1 MKVAGWVGIA
11 LTVLFLLPL
20 AMVLA
25 VAAVLVPAAVAPI
38 SCGDR
43 AAAAG
48 ATSAA
53 PPGKPPTESPR
64 PVLPP
69 SVARGAGE
77 GGIGFPLPPPGRPR
91 QDSLHNPP
99 LPIPARIERLY
110 RAAAKRYRIPWT
122 LLAGVGMAETGHGRN
137 NRVSWAGAQ
146 GLMQFLPATFAA
158 MGVDGNRDGRAEIGS
173 DADSVFSAANYL
185 TRSGVSEGAAGVR
198 RALRAYNRPAWYTND
213 VLFYA
218 AAYGGGTVY
227 GNPHHCGTTTRATGG
242 RPVPPL
248 TAGRVAAVLRFATS
262 RAGGPYVMGANGP
275 RAYDCSS
282 LTQTAYARAGIRMPR
297 TAAAQRS
304 WLAAGNGTR
313 IPLGQEQP
321 GDLVFWDSY
330 LGSNQI
336 GHVMLVWN
344 PATKTTIEARST
356 RDGIG
361 HFSYA
366 DGPSHHI
373 FEIWRAANL
382 TSGS

>member
-1 MKVAGWVGIA
+1 MKVAGWVGVA
-11 LTVLFLLPL
+11 VTVLVLLPL

-25 VAAVLVPAAVAPI
+25 VATVLVPAAVAPI
-38 SCGDR
+38 RCADT
-43 AAAAG
+43 AAAG
-48 ATSAA
+48 TTSAA
-53 PPGKPPTESPR
+53 PSEQPPTEFPR

-69 SVARGAGE
+69 SVAGGAGE
-77 GGIGFPLPPPGRPR
+77 GGIGFPLPPPGQPR

-110 RAAAKRYRIPWT
+110 RAAAAKYRLPWT

-137 NRVSWAGAQ
+137 NATSWAGAQ
-146 GLMQFLPATFAA
+146 GLMQFMPATFAA
-158 MGVDGNRDGRAEIGS
+158 MGVDGDGDGRADILS

-198 RALRAYNRPAWYTND
+198 KALRTYNRPAWYTND

-218 AAYGGGTVY
+218 DAYGGGTVF
-227 GNPHHCGTTTRATGG
+227 GDPHQCGTNQAAAGRA
-242 RPVPPL
+242 VPPL
-248 TAGRVAAVLRFATS
+248 TAGRVATVLKFAAG

-282 LTQTAYARAGIRMPR
+282 LTQTAYARVGIQIPR

-330 LGSNQI
+330 LGPNQI
-336 GHVMLVWN
+336 GHVMLVWD
-344 PATKTTIEARST
+344 PATRTTIEARSS

-366 DGPSHHI
+366 AGPSHHI
-373 FEIWRAANL
+373 FEIWRVANL
-382 TSGS
+382 T